1 MNPTMTMMLA
11 QARQADARRQAEPGC
26 VVGGDESRP
35 RRRRRHASV
44 DSPSA
49 RQLLVAKACELIR
62 LADSLGCKRDE
73 LVRMIESHS

>member
-11 QARQADARRQAEPGC
+11 QARQADVRRQAERGW
-26 VVGGDESRP
+26 VAGGDDNMP
-35 RRRRRHASV
+35 RRRRHHGPA

-49 RQLLVAKACELIR
+49 PQLLVAKACELIR
-62 LADSLGCKRDE
+62 LADSLGCQRDE